1 MGLFF
6 FFLLLKMVKP
16 LIKRK
21 IVKKKTNTFKRHQS
35 DRYHKL
41 TENWRKPKGI
51 DNRLRRKFRG
61 MTRMPKIGYGSNSRT
76 KHVLQNGFKKFRV
89 FNTSD
94 LELLLM
100 HNRTYA
106 AQIAHTVSS
115 AKRRAIVQRAAQLN
129 IKVLNPNARLRQ
141 EEAQ

>member
-6 FFLLLKMVKP
+6 SSMGSMVKP

-41 TENWRKPKGI
+41 DENWGKPKGI

-61 MTRMPKIGYGSNSRT
+61 MTRMPKIGYGSNQRT
-76 KHVLQNGFKKFRV
+76 RHVLQNGFKKLEFITLMILN
-89 FNTSD
+89 FFLCTT
-94 LELLLM
+94 ELL
-100 HNRTYA
+100 
-106 AQIAHTVSS
+106 
-115 AKRRAIVQRAAQLN
+115 QLKLL
-129 IKVLNPNARLRQ
+129 IMF
-141 EEAQ
+141 

>member
-1 MGLFF
+1 MVQP
-6 FFLLLKMVKP
+6 LLRK
-16 LIKRK
+16 K

-35 DRYHKL
+35 DRYVKV
-41 TENWRKPKGI
+41 TESWRKPKGI

-61 MTRMPKIGYGSNSRT
+61 MTRMPKIGYGSNSQT

-106 AQIAHTVSS
+106 AQIAHNVSS
-115 AKRRAIVQRAAQLN
+115 AKRRAIVDRAAQLN
-129 IKVLNPNARLRQ
+129 IKVLNGNARLR
-141 EEAQ
+141 EEESQ

>member
-1 MGLFF
+1 MGFF

-41 TENWRKPKGI
+41 DENWRKPKGI

-61 MTRMPKIGYGSNSRT
+61 MTRMPKIGYGSNQRT
-76 KHVLQNGFKKFRV
+76 RHVLQ
-89 FNTSD
+89 TD
-94 LELLLM
+94 LRNLESTTLLILNSFSCTTEPLLLKLLIM
-100 HNRTYA
+100 FHLER
-106 AQIAHTVSS
+106 
-115 AKRRAIVQRAAQLN
+115 
-129 IKVLNPNARLRQ
+129 
-141 EEAQ
+141 EEILSKELIN

>member
-6 FFLLLKMVKP
+6 FHLTMVQPLLRK
-16 LIKRK
+16 K

-35 DRYHKL
+35 DRYVKV
-41 TENWRKPKGI
+41 TESWRKPKGI

-61 MTRMPKIGYGSNSRT
+61 MTRMPKIGYGSNSQT

-94 LELLLM
+94 LELLLV

-106 AQIAHTVSS
+106 AQIAHNVSS
-115 AKRRAIVQRAAQLN
+115 AKRRAIVDRAAQLN
-129 IKVLNPNARLRQ
+129 IKVLNGNARLR
-141 EEAQ
+141 EEESQ

>member
-6 FFLLLKMVKP
+6 SSPGSMVKP

-41 TENWRKPKGI
+41 DENWRKPKGI

-61 MTRMPKIGYGSNSRT
+61 MTRMPKIGYGSNQRT
-76 KHVLQNGFKKFRV
+76 RHVL
-89 FNTSD
+89 
-94 LELLLM
+94 
-100 HNRTYA
+100 HNRTFA
-106 AQIAHTVSS
+106 AEIAHNVSS
-115 AKRRAIVQRAAQLN
+115 GKRRDIIQRADQLN
-129 IKVLNPNARLRQ
+129 IKVINRNGRLKQ
-141 EEAQ
+141 EESE

>member
-6 FFLLLKMVKP
+6 SSPGSMVKP

-41 TENWRKPKGI
+41 DENWRKPKGI

-61 MTRMPKIGYGSNSRT
+61 MTRMPKKDTEATKEQDMFCKTDLRNLESTTLLILNSFSCT
-76 KHVLQNGFKKFRV
+76 
-89 FNTSD
+89 T
-94 LELLLM
+94 EPLLLKLLIM
-100 HNRTYA
+100 FHLER
-106 AQIAHTVSS
+106 
-115 AKRRAIVQRAAQLN
+115 
-129 IKVLNPNARLRQ
+129 
-141 EEAQ
+141 EEILSKELIN

>member
-6 FFLLLKMVKP
+6 FHLTMVQPLLRK
-16 LIKRK
+16 K

-35 DRYHKL
+35 DRYVKV
-41 TENWRKPKGI
+41 TESWRKPKGI

-61 MTRMPKIGYGSNSRT
+61 MTRMPKIGYGSNSQT

-94 LELLLM
+94 LELLLI

-106 AQIAHTVSS
+106 AQIAHNVSS
-115 AKRRAIVQRAAQLN
+115 AKRRAIVDRAAQLN
-129 IKVLNPNARLRQ
+129 IKVLNGNARLR
-141 EEAQ
+141 EEESQ